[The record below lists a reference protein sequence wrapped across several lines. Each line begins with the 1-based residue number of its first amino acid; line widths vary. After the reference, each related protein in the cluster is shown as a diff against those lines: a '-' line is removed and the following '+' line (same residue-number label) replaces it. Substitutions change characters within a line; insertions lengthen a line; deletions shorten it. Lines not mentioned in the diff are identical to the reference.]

1 MNRRF
6 RAIAAVFSMLAFL
19 FAQAAVSASACAG
32 PVMDPVAMAQ
42 MKAAMGEAGAACE
55 SHCAGPSIAFEAAKP
70 MPATMPVVA
79 AAPLRIIPAP
89 PAVAHAPS
97 FHAPVSVAGPAPPLI
112 RFTVLR
118 I

>member
-1 MNRRF
+1 MSRRL
-6 RAIAAVFSMLAFL
+6 RACAALFSILAFL

-42 MKAAMGEAGAACE
+42 MKAAMGDEATACE
-55 SHCAGPSIAFEAAKP
+55 SHCARPSIAFEAAKP
-70 MPATMPVVA
+70 LPATMPVVV
-79 AAPLRIIPAP
+79 AAPLRIIALEPAP
-89 PAVAHAPS
+89 RHAVT
-97 FHAPVSVAGPAPPLI
+97 FHPPVSAAGPAPPLI